1 VIVEAGVYACS
12 VDELTFLFTDI
23 EGSTGLLD
31 RLGSEYV
38 RVLERGRELVA
49 EAVAA
54 AGGRVVDARGDEVFA
69 VFLTPQAGVESAIES
84 QRGIVAEPW
93 PVPVR
98 VRMGL
103 HTGRAAVAGD
113 GYVGLAVHHAAR
125 VAQAAH
131 GGEIIASESTVAALD
146 CEAFA
151 AEDLGEFDLRGIP
164 CATRLHRIVAPDL
177 ESEFPQPN
185 ARPSMPAPL
194 RVVLA
199 DDSVLLRE
207 GVAALLEQSGL
218 EVVGQAGTAT
228 DLLELIEATLPDIA
242 IVDIRMP
249 PTKTDEG
256 IRAAA
261 AIRSRHP
268 RTSVLLL
275 SSHVDVENAV
285 ELFGNEVAGLGYLLK
300 ERVADVEEFVAAV
313 HRVAGGGT
321 AIDGSIVIQLQ
332 TGLWPEHAH
341 DLLVAVAAEAAVIGD

>member
-1 VIVEAGVYACS
+1 VE
-12 VDELTFLFTDI
+12 ELTFLFTDI
-23 EGSTGLLD
+23 EGSTSLID
-31 RLGSEYV
+31 RLGGEYLG
-38 RVLERGRELVA
+38 VLERARELVA
-49 EAVAA
+49 EPVRA

-69 VFLTPQAGVESAIES
+69 VFSTPHAGVDSAVAS
-84 QRGIVAEPW
+84 QRALAAEAW
-93 PVPVR
+93 PAPVR

-131 GGEIIASESTVAALD
+131 GGEIIASEATATSLGSD
-146 CEAFA
+146 SFA
-151 AEDLGEFDLRGIP
+151 AHDLGDFELRGIP
-164 CATRLHRIVAPDL
+164 CATRLFRIVAPDL
-177 ESEFPQPN
+177 QGDFPQPN
-185 ARPSMPAPL
+185 ARPSMPATV

-207 GVAALLEQSGL
+207 GVAALLEQAGL

-228 DLLELIEATLPDIA
+228 HLLELIESTLPDIA

-261 AIRSRHP
+261 TIRSRHP

-275 SSHVDVENAV
+275 SSHVDVENALQ
-285 ELFGNEVAGLGYLLK
+285 LFAKEISGLGYLLK
-300 ERVADVEEFVAAV
+300 ERVADVDEFVAAV
-313 HRVAGGGT
+313 HRVARGGT
-321 AIDGSIVIQLQ
+321 AIDGSLVVQLG
-332 TGLWPEHAH
+332 TGLWPDGAH
-341 DLLVAVAAEAAVIGD
+341 ERLYAVAADAAVIGD